1 MRGLTDVSP
10 IARGRRRQTRP
21 VSPTHLV
28 TGEDPLLVVDEVR
41 MQVALVAGDET
52 AAACVPGNLPFWP
65 NSLMHNDSAA
75 YIIDVFRPVG
85 LQALEASVQTSQTN
99 APAGFRRSGKD
110 T

>member
-1 MRGLTDVSP
+1 
-10 IARGRRRQTRP
+10 
-21 VSPTHLV
+21 
-28 TGEDPLLVVDEVR
+28 

-52 AAACVPGNLPFWP
+52 AAACVPGNLPFWPNSLP